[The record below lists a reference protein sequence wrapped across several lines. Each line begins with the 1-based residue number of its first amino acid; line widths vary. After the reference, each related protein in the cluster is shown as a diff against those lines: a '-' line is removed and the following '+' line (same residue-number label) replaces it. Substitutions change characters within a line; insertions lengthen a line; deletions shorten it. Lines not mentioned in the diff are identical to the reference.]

1 MSFKYTILDMKGK
14 KVGDQTMSK
23 DLFSEETINEWL
35 IHEYVVMYLSNQR
48 QSTAHTKTRSEV
60 RRSGRKLYRQKGTG
74 NARVGD
80 AGSPIRRKWWVVF
93 GPRKNRNWTK
103 DMNAKMKKSALRSA
117 LSFKAKAETIFWAE
131 KFALDA
137 VKTKDMATALTNMKL
152 AEKKLLVVLPET
164 NEVLGKSL
172 RNIEGVKYTTSAQL
186 NPYDLMSH
194 KNVLFANDAFA
205 KIEERLS

>member
-1 MSFKYTILDMKGK
+1 
-14 KVGDQTMSK
+14 
-23 DLFSEETINEWL
+23 
-35 IHEYVVMYLSNQR
+35 
-48 QSTAHTKTRSEV
+48 
-60 RRSGRKLYRQKGTG
+60 
-74 NARVGD
+74 
-80 AGSPIRRKWWVVF
+80 
-93 GPRKNRNWTK
+93 
-103 DMNAKMKKSALRSA
+103 
-117 LSFKAKAETIFWAE
+117 
-131 KFALDA
+131 
-137 VKTKDMATALTNMKL
+137 MATALTNMKL